1 MDGVMPENLM
11 KNKTQRDE
19 KSSDESEDDYCMNG
33 NNDEEAT
40 IVTMYKSHNGTVW
53 SRSSPNSLRG
63 RRCVENIV
71 CVQVGVTRF
80 LNSVDTSTDIFKEL
94 LGKNSLLNIQK
105 CTIAEAKRKRN
116 NNSELSIDDLKKAFL
131 SLCIIRGVIKRPDEP
146 LYRFWE
152 NLFGRKIISETKVVS
167 PTFAIQLIR

>member
-71 CVQVGVTRF
+71 CVQVGVTSF
-80 LNSVDTSTDIFKEL
+80 LNSVDTSTDIYKEL

-105 CTIAEAKRKRN
+105 CTIAEAKRQRN
-116 NNSELSIDDLKKAFL
+116 NNSELFIDDLKKAFL

>member
-1 MDGVMPENLM
+1 MKRQQQKFWDREDVNSVTEVERNKNEIIVGRKANIVEEDMDGVMPENLM

-80 LNSVDTSTDIFKEL
+80 LNSVDTSTDIF
-94 LGKNSLLNIQK
+94 
-105 CTIAEAKRKRN
+105 
-116 NNSELSIDDLKKAFL
+116 
-131 SLCIIRGVIKRPDEP
+131 
-146 LYRFWE
+146 
-152 NLFGRKIISETKVVS
+152 
-167 PTFAIQLIR
+167 